1 MPLLEDPSMA
11 VLLTPEELEL
21 VMRLRREKQRLPAE
35 QPEGLAEQLPE
46 SE

>member
-1 MPLLEDPSMA
+1 VPLLEDPSMA

-21 VMRLRREKQRLPAE
+21 VMRLRRENQRLTAE
-35 QPEGLAEQLPE
+35 QPEGLAEELPE